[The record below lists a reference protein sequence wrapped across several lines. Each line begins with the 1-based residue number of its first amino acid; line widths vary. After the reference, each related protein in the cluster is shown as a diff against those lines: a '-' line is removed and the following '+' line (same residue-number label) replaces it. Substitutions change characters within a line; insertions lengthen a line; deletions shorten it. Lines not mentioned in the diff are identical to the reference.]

1 MKKAEGS
8 LQTTKTI
15 PAFIARTQLGQ
26 ILERAAKDQNRF
38 LISRRGQAAA
48 VIMGIEDYL
57 TNIIKQPEVLT
68 KLQEQAAKSG
78 ASKLTL
84 EEIDQEIA
92 SVRKKRKT

>member
-26 ILERAAKDQNRF
+26 ILERASKDQNRF